1 MLRAFRLISNYA
13 NFMNCPFLFMTEQE
27 KKIFDYWEADL
38 QLYHDK
44 LVQMVSEVNKSLV
57 ALDLLKENLDAK

>member
-1 MLRAFRLISNYA
+1 M
-13 NFMNCPFLFMTEQE
+13 E

-44 LVQMVSEVNKSLV
+44 LVQMISEINKSLV
-57 ALDLLKENLDAK
+57 ALDLLKENYGRNSNPKT